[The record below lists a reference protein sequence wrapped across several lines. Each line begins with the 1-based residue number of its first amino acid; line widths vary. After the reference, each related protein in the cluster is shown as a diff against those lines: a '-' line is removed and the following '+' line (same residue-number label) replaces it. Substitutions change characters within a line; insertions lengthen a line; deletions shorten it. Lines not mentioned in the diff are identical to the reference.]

1 MPRISLVNA
10 AQLAVKSCLRP
21 GSIAVDATL
30 GNGYDTLFLAET
42 VGPTGHVFGFDV
54 QRQAL
59 VSSYQ
64 KLLAHDLQR
73 RVTLHLASH
82 ADLLEV
88 LPESVMGSVAAVM
101 FNLGYLPG
109 GDKAVITRA
118 DSTLKAMAAACRLL
132 AKSGIITV
140 LAYPGHAGG
149 DAEAERLAEWM
160 RSLDPSQF
168 ETELVLSQFDKLG
181 APRLFILRKWVDLL

>member
-10 AQLAVKSCLRP
+10 AQLAVKSCLQP
-21 GSIAVDATL
+21 GDIAVDATL
-30 GNGYDTLFLAET
+30 GNGYDTLFLAGT
-42 VGPTGHVFGFDV
+42 VGPGGHVFGFDV

-73 RVTLHLASH
+73 RVTLVLASH
-82 ADLLEV
+82 ANLLQV
-88 LPESVMGSVAAVM
+88 LPEHVHGRVAAVM

-118 DSTLKAMAAACRLL
+118 DSTLEALAAACRVL

-149 DAEAERLAEWM
+149 DNETDRLVEWM
-160 RSLDPSQF
+160 RSLDPDQF
-168 ETELVLSQFDKLG
+168 KTELVLSQFDKPG
-181 APRLFILRKWVDLL
+181 APRLFILRKLADLL